1 MRKERLEYKVLA
13 KELSEVL
20 AKELSEVLGWER
32 DIFMNR
38 IIKMFLLL
46 NVVREILLFSTFPAS
61 IYMVELFPELDSDG
75 LWKEKIKRDKL
86 LLLPYLRTS
95 FKEYYTTLSR
105 TESLDKLEI
114 DHPLIYLE
122 DDFIYNLYYILG
134 EKAGYLV
141 HSLKEKKSILCQ
153 EMQKLESKTNTIDSS
168 LMDDLSKRK
177 REIEEVCFNFYQGH
191 FCIGLKGRNVR
202 SHLFNSAFPNRK
214 LLFLFSYYHLE

>member
-1 MRKERLEYKVLA
+1 MRKERLEYK
-13 KELSEVL
+13 VL

-46 NVVREILLFSTFPAS
+46 NVVREILLFSTFPTS
-61 IYMVELFPELDSDG
+61 IYMVELFPELDSEG

-105 TESLDKLEI
+105 TESLDKLEIDHPPEI

-168 LMDDLSKRK
+168 LLDDLSKRK

-202 SHLFNSAFPNRK
+202 SYLFNSAFPNRK
-214 LLFLFSYYHLE
+214 LLFLFSYYRLE